1 MVLRND
7 SKKTILLVFFAS
19 ISFILIFRLYII
31 QIKNHEYYKAL
42 VLGQQISFKEIPPKR
57 GDIFFSDGITPLAK
71 TVETVVLS
79 IYPQKV
85 NNLENFIEDISNIT
99 GEDKEKLI
107 EEFSKSKLIQKEIPF
122 EKLSI
127 FKNKNYSGWDF
138 QINFKR
144 IYPENNIA
152 SNVVGFLNKDFQGQ
166 YGLEGYYEN
175 ILSGK
180 KETIQKETSPFKYS
194 IFSQNNDVFN
204 NNAGASLVLT
214 IDKSIQYF
222 AQKVIENAAKN
233 FEIEKGEI
241 VIVNP
246 NNGEILAN
254 AIFPSFD
261 PNNYQKTKDI
271 SHFKNFS
278 ASDLFEPG
286 SIFKP
291 ITFAA
296 ALEENL
302 ITPDDIFEDKGV
314 VNLGGKPIYNF
325 HQKTWGKITMTEVL
339 QNSVNTGAV
348 FVEQK
353 LGKDRFLSYL
363 EKFGFFEPTGVDIQ
377 GESFSKNM
385 VLKNGKERDIAVASF
400 GQGINVNS
408 FQIIQAFSAICNGGK
423 LITPHFVKKIIYPNG
438 NIVDIKPVVK
448 KEILSQE
455 TSEKLSSMLIQVVE
469 KGSGWR
475 TKMPGYEIAGKTGT
489 AQIPLPNGQY
499 SQEDTIQSFVGYL
512 PAFEPKVLIFVKLV
526 KPKNSPTAEYAAVLT
541 FKEIAK
547 NIIDYLQIAPN
558 LIKD

>member
-7 SKKTILLVFFAS
+7 YKKTILLVFFAS

-194 IFSQNNDVFN
+194 IFSQSNDIFN

-254 AIFPSFD
+254 AVFPSFD

-271 SHFKNFS
+271 SYFKNFS

-438 NIVDIKPVVK
+438 NIIDIKPVVK
-448 KEILSQE
+448 KEILNKE

-558 LIKD
+558 LVKE

>member
-7 SKKTILLVFFAS
+7 YKKTILLVFFAS

-254 AIFPSFD
+254 AVFPSFD

-271 SHFKNFS
+271 SYFKNFS

-438 NIVDIKPVVK
+438 NIVDIKPIVK

>member
-1 MVLRND
+1 
-7 SKKTILLVFFAS
+7 
-19 ISFILIFRLYII
+19 
-31 QIKNHEYYKAL
+31 
-42 VLGQQISFKEIPPKR
+42 
-57 GDIFFSDGITPLAK
+57 
-71 TVETVVLS
+71 
-79 IYPQKV
+79 
-85 NNLENFIEDISNIT
+85 
-99 GEDKEKLI
+99 
-107 EEFSKSKLIQKEIPF
+107 
-122 EKLSI
+122 
-127 FKNKNYSGWDF
+127 
-138 QINFKR
+138 
-144 IYPENNIA
+144 
-152 SNVVGFLNKDFQGQ
+152 
-166 YGLEGYYEN
+166 
-175 ILSGK
+175 
-180 KETIQKETSPFKYS
+180 
-194 IFSQNNDVFN
+194 
-204 NNAGASLVLT
+204 LVLT

-222 AQKVIENAAKN
+222 AQKVLENAAKN

-241 VIVNP
+241 IILNP

-254 AIFPSFD
+254 AVFPSFD

-271 SHFKNFS
+271 SYFKNFS

-296 ALEENL
+296 ALEEHL

-353 LGKDRFLSYL
+353 LSKDRFLSYL

-385 VLKNGKERDIAVASF
+385 VLRDGKERDIAVASF

-408 FQIIQAFSAICNGGK
+408 FQIIQAFSAISNGGK

-558 LIKD
+558 LIKK

>member
-1 MVLRND
+1 MPEFQRQW
-7 SKKTILLVFFAS
+7 ILLFIFII
-19 ISFILIFRLYII
+19 ISLILTYRLYEI
-31 QIKNHEYYKAL
+31 QIKNHEYYKAIA
-42 VLGQQISFKEIPPKR
+42 LGQQIAFEEIPPQR
-57 GDIFFSDGITPLAK
+57 GDIFFSDGTTPLAK
-71 TVETVVLS
+71 TVKTVILS
-79 IYPQKV
+79 IYPKKINEV
-85 NNLENFIEDISNIT
+85 EKFIDDLSNIT

-107 EEFSKSKLIQKEIPF
+107 EEFSNSKLIQKEIPF

-138 QINFKR
+138 QIKFRR

-194 IFSQNNDVFN
+194 IFSQGNDIFN

-222 AQKVIENAAKN
+222 AEKTLENAAKN

-241 VIVNP
+241 IILNP

-254 AIFPSFD
+254 AVFPSFD

-271 SHFKNFS
+271 SYFKNFS

-296 ALEENL
+296 ALEEHL

-363 EKFGFFEPTGVDIQ
+363 EKFGFFEPTGIDIQ

-385 VLKNGKERDIAVASF
+385 VLRDGKERDIAVASF

-408 FQIIQAFSAICNGGK
+408 FQIIQAFSAISNGGK

-558 LIKD
+558 LIKE